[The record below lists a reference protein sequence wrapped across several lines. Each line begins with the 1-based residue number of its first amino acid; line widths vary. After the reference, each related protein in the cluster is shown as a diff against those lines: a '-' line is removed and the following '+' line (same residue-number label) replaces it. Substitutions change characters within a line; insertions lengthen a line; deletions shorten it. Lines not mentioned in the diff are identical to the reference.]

1 MYARA
6 PGRPMCQYGC
16 SCRRE
21 NPAHWTQFDHPAEHE
36 RLAGSKRKQ
45 SEVPTSDDAPDRAQR
60 HGASRPSPRRALGE
74 RVNEQPEQP
83 EQPKVIIDL
92 EDEDDTDCQSLIGM
106 GITPALAREAF
117 ASSCGGGADRLA
129 TAYQYCLD
137 RQIAERLAAQEGSAH
152 DDAALAAAMAS
163 EVAVAQARPWP

>member
-45 SEVPTSDDAPDRAQR
+45 PEVPTSDAAPDR
-60 HGASRPSPRRALGE
+60 ASRPSPRRARDEHL
-74 RVNEQPEQP
+74 NEQP

-92 EDEDDTDCQSLIGM
+92 EDDDDTDCQRLVGM
-106 GITPALAREAF
+106 DIAPALAREAF

-137 RQIAERLAAQEGSAH
+137 RQIAERLAAQEGSTR

-163 EVAVAQARPWP
+163 EVAVAQALPWP

>member
-16 SCRRE
+16 SCRLE

-45 SEVPTSDDAPDRAQR
+45 SELPTSDAAPDRA
-60 HGASRPSPRRALGE
+60 SWPSPRRARGE
-74 RVNEQPEQP
+74 RLNEQP

-92 EDEDDTDCQSLIGM
+92 EDEDDTDCQRLVGW
-106 GITPALAREAF
+106 GIAPALAREAF

-129 TAYQYCLD
+129 TAWQYCLD
-137 RQIAERLAAQEGSAH
+137 RQIAERLAAEEGSTH

-163 EVAVAQARPWP
+163 EVAVAQALPWP

>member
-45 SEVPTSDDAPDRAQR
+45 PEVPTSDAAPDRAQR
-60 HGASRPSPRRALGE
+60 RASRPSPRRALGE
-74 RVNEQPEQP
+74 HVNEQP

-92 EDEDDTDCQSLIGM
+92 EDEDDTDCQTLVGL
-106 GITPALAREAF
+106 GVAPALAREAF

-137 RQIAERLAAQEGSAH
+137 RQIAERLAAQEGSTH

-163 EVAVAQARPWP
+163 EVVVAQALPWP

>member
-1 MYARA
+1 
-6 PGRPMCQYGC
+6 MCQYGC
-16 SCRRE
+16 GCIRA

-45 SEVPTSDDAPDRAQR
+45 SEVPTSDAAPNPAQR
-60 HGASRPSPRRALGE
+60 RASSPSPRCTQDE
-74 RVNEQPEQP
+74 RLNEQP

-92 EDEDDTDCQSLIGM
+92 EDEDDTDCQSLVGM
-106 GITPALAREAF
+106 GIEPALAREAF

-137 RQIAERLAAQEGSAH
+137 RQIAERLAAQEGSTH

-163 EVAVAQARPWP
+163 EVAVSQALPWP